1 MSKELFN
8 ITCNTFSDN
17 LRHMMKDLSNSK
29 DFADVTLVCDDQKQI
44 QAHRNILSAC
54 SPVFK
59 NMLQI
64 ESHSKH
70 SVIFLRGVQHSE
82 MESIIQFIY
91 LGQATFYEDRMNEFL
106 SIAKSL
112 QIPELDKTFDSYSQ
126 PPAEQVLL
134 APALNSG
141 KMEEMADSKIFDLD
155 DSLPMPII
163 KTHGDIVYNCYECGL
178 TFERKN
184 SLTVHRSEFH
194 GMKSFPCNQ
203 CDQQFTRTTT
213 LKTHIQNI
221 HEGIKFPCN
230 QCNQQYTQENNLKA
244 HIRYAHEGQNA
255 CSVCGRKFAR
265 KDALRHHVESI
276 HNVKFL

>member
-1 MSKELFN
+1 
-8 ITCNTFSDN
+8 
-17 LRHMMKDLSNSK
+17 MKDLSNSK

-91 LGQATFYEDRMNEFL
+91 LGQTTFYEDRINEFL

-112 QIPELDKTFDSYSQ
+112 QIPELDKSFDSHSQ
-126 PPAEQVLL
+126 PQAEELLL
-134 APALNSG
+134 APDVNHQTRAG
-141 KMEEMADSKIFDLD
+141 SKIYDLS
-155 DSLPMPII
+155 DSSPMPII
-163 KTHGDIVYNCYECGL
+163 KKPSETVSSVYNCYECGL
-178 TFERKN
+178 TFDRKN
-184 SLTVHRSEFH
+184 SLTLHKNEYHQMNEV
-194 GMKSFPCNQ
+194 
-203 CDQQFTRTTT
+203 
-213 LKTHIQNI
+213 
-221 HEGIKFPCN
+221 IKFPCN
-230 QCNQQYTQENNLKA
+230 QCNQQYTQESNLKA
-244 HIRYAHEGQNA
+244 HIRYAHAQA

-265 KDALRHHVESI
+265 KDALKHHIESM